1 MLNAKYLLILK
12 ENILSPK
19 NTCFTLLEE
28 KNKRMKII
36 CIVISASAMASKRC
50 LTWSQVWIHNL

>member
-12 ENILSPK
+12 ENFLSPT

-36 CIVISASAMASKRC
+36 CIVNSASAMASKGC
-50 LTWSQVWIHNL
+50 LT